1 MDRNPTDTGPDN
13 RMPSRGRG
21 RSLVAALA
29 VAVGLAAVPAGVA
42 LAGGADGSDG
52 SGGSAGGAANSAGQ
66 RGGGDRGDCP
76 ERDRQGGQ
84 DNQDWS
90 QI

>member
-1 MDRNPTDTGPDN
+1 MDHNPTDTGTDN
-13 RMPSRGRG
+13 RVTSRGRG
-21 RSLVAALA
+21 RRVVAALV

-42 LAGGADGSDG
+42 LAGGGGSDG
-52 SGGSAGGAANSAGQ
+52 SGGSPGGAPNSAGQ
-66 RGGGDRGDCP
+66 RGGDDRGDCP

-84 DNQDWS
+84 GNQDSS